1 MNHYSSFLGCANLA
15 LKFGLTKYFGYKI
28 GKCRNFTQKECKVFT
43 LRFAVMA
50 LTANFAPNITTM
62 ANDTKTTT
70 FILSDESLNSYGFV
84 VQTAGIDTAQVERNP
99 VMLYMHDR
107 ESGVVGRWEN
117 IRKDGTKLIADAVFD
132 ESTELGAK
140 IKKQVD
146 NGFLRCVSI
155 GIDNVTQEDLNNVQT
170 VVKCRLI
177 EASIVDIPS
186 NANAVKLF
194 RRSGSFTYRLSDLN
208 DNASDAFRT
217 AVIAAL
223 GLEPGAS
230 DTEILRAIEK
240 AVNGTENA
248 EELLNN
254 AVARGYIDPAQRE
267 NFRAM
272 ANGNRRALMAYIDTQ
287 RNTEAKEIET
297 MLRTAA
303 GTSRILSYETDLY
316 RRIGEAM
323 GARTLRE
330 LLDTLP
336 GPTKPLDFINRGNGR
351 EGWGLREY
359 RKFAPKELQD
369 NPDLYARLVKE
380 ETGRSVE
387 PHSLEWYRRNNPE
400 YLKEHPEIYRELL
413 EKEREQRKRNQ

>member
-1 MNHYSSFLGCANLA
+1 MT
-15 LKFGLTKYFGYKI
+15 KFFACKFEE
-28 GKCRNFTQKECKVFT
+28 CRNFTQKECKVFT
-43 LRFAVMA
+43 LHFGLKT
-50 LTANFAPNITTM
+50 LTYNFAANIFTM
-62 ANDTKTTT
+62 ANDTNTNT

-84 VQTAGIDTAQVERNP
+84 VQTDGIDTAQFERNP

-117 IRKDGTKLIADAVFD
+117 IRKDGNRLLADAVFD

-140 IKKQVD
+140 IKTQVA

-170 VVKCRLI
+170 VTKCRLI

-194 RRSGSFTYRLSDLN
+194 RRSGSFTYRLSDLDGN
-208 DNASDAFRT
+208 EPDEFRT
-217 AVIAAL
+217 AIIAVL
-223 GLEPGAS
+223 RLKPSAS
-230 DTEILRAIEK
+230 NAEILRAIEK
-240 AVNGTENA
+240 AVNGA
-248 EELLNN
+248 ESADELLNN

-287 RNTEAKEIET
+287 RNTEAKEIES

-303 GTSRILSYETDLY
+303 GTSRILTYEIDLY
-316 RRIGEAM
+316 RRIGKAT

-336 GPTKPLDFINRGNGR
+336 GATKPLDIIKRGKDR

-380 ETGRSVE
+380 ESGRSVE
-387 PHSLEWYRRNNPE
+387 LHSLEWYRRNNPE

-413 EKEREQRKRNQ
+413 EKEREQRKRNK

>member
-1 MNHYSSFLGCANLA
+1 
-15 LKFGLTKYFGYKI
+15 
-28 GKCRNFTQKECKVFT
+28 
-43 LRFAVMA
+43 
-50 LTANFAPNITTM
+50 M

-84 VQTAGIDTAQVERNP
+84 VQTAGIDTAQFERNP

-230 DTEILRAIEK
+230 DTEILRADRK
-240 AVNGTENA
+240 
-248 EELLNN
+248 
-254 AVARGYIDPAQRE
+254 
-267 NFRAM
+267 
-272 ANGNRRALMAYIDTQ
+272 
-287 RNTEAKEIET
+287 
-297 MLRTAA
+297 
-303 GTSRILSYETDLY
+303 
-316 RRIGEAM
+316 
-323 GARTLRE
+323 
-330 LLDTLP
+330 
-336 GPTKPLDFINRGNGR
+336 GR
-351 EGWGLREY
+351 KR
-359 RKFAPKELQD
+359 
-369 NPDLYARLVKE
+369 
-380 ETGRSVE
+380 
-387 PHSLEWYRRNNPE
+387 
-400 YLKEHPEIYRELL
+400 
-413 EKEREQRKRNQ
+413 QRKTPRNC

>member
-1 MNHYSSFLGCANLA
+1 MC
-15 LKFGLTKYFGYKI
+15 KI
-28 GKCRNFTQKECKVFT
+28 GECRNFTQKECKVFT
-43 LRFAVMA
+43 LHFEVRA
-50 LTANFAPNITTM
+50 LTANFAANNLTM
-62 ANDTKTTT
+62 ANDTNTNT

-84 VQTAGIDTAQVERNP
+84 VQTAGIDTAQFERNP

-117 IRKDGTKLIADAVFD
+117 IRKEGNRLLADAVFD

-140 IKKQVD
+140 IKTQVA

-170 VVKCRLI
+170 VTKCRLI
-177 EASIVDIPS
+177 EASIVDIPN

-208 DNASDAFRT
+208 DNDPEAFRT
-217 AVIAAL
+217 AVIAVL
-223 GLEPGAS
+223 GLKPGAS

-240 AVNGTENA
+240 AVNGTENT

-287 RNTEAKEIET
+287 RSTEAKEIET

-303 GTSRILSYETDLY
+303 GTSRILTYETDIY

-336 GPTKPLDFINRGNGR
+336 GPTKPLDLINRGQGR

-369 NPDLYARLVKE
+369 NPDLYARLVRE

-413 EKEREQRKRNQ
+413 EKEREQRKRTK

>member
-1 MNHYSSFLGCANLA
+1 
-15 LKFGLTKYFGYKI
+15 
-28 GKCRNFTQKECKVFT
+28 
-43 LRFAVMA
+43 MA
-50 LTANFAPNITTM
+50 LTANFAPNIMTM

-84 VQTAGIDTAQVERNP
+84 VQTAGIDTAQFERNP

-194 RRSGSFTYRLSDLN
+194 RRSGSFTYRLADLN
-208 DNASDAFRT
+208 DNDPDAFRT

-254 AVARGYIDPAQRE
+254 AVARGYIDPAQRD
-267 NFRAM
+267 NLRTM

-287 RNTEAKEIET
+287 RQTEAKEIET
-297 MLRTAA
+297 MLRTAV
-303 GTSRILSYETDLY
+303 GTSKILTYEADIY
-316 RRIGEAM
+316 RRIGEQM
-323 GARTLRE
+323 GAKVLRE
-330 LLDTLP
+330 LLSTLP
-336 GPTKPLDFINRGNGR
+336 GAVKPLDLINRGKGR

-380 ETGRSVE
+380 ETGRSVG

-413 EKEREQRKRNQ
+413 EKEREKRNK

>member
-1 MNHYSSFLGCANLA
+1 
-15 LKFGLTKYFGYKI
+15 
-28 GKCRNFTQKECKVFT
+28 
-43 LRFAVMA
+43 
-50 LTANFAPNITTM
+50 M
-62 ANDTKTTT
+62 ANDTNTNT

-84 VQTAGIDTAQVERNP
+84 VQTAGIDTAQFERNP

-117 IRKDGTKLIADAVFD
+117 IRKDGNRLLADAVFD

-140 IKKQVD
+140 IKTQVA

-170 VVKCRLI
+170 VTKCRLI

-208 DNASDAFRT
+208 GNDPDEFRT
-217 AVIAAL
+217 AVIAVL
-223 GLEPGAS
+223 GLKPSAS
-230 DTEILRAIEK
+230 NAEILRAIEK
-240 AVNGTENA
+240 AVNGTESA

-272 ANGNRRALMAYIDTQ
+272 AKGNRRALMAYIDTQ
-287 RNTEAKEIET
+287 RNTEAKEIES

-303 GTSRILSYETDLY
+303 GTSRILAYEIDLY
-316 RRIGEAM
+316 RRIGKAT

-336 GPTKPLDFINRGNGR
+336 GATKPLDIIKRGKDR

-380 ETGRSVE
+380 ESGRSVE

-413 EKEREQRKRNQ
+413 EKEREQRKRNK

>member
-1 MNHYSSFLGCANLA
+1 MT
-15 LKFGLTKYFGYKI
+15 KFFACKI
-28 GKCRNFTQKECKVFT
+28 EECRNFTQKECKVFT
-43 LRFAVMA
+43 LHFGLKT
-50 LTANFAPNITTM
+50 LTYNFAANIFTM
-62 ANDTKTTT
+62 ANDTNTNT

-84 VQTAGIDTAQVERNP
+84 VQTDGIDTAQFERNP

-107 ESGVVGRWEN
+107 ESGVVGRWDN
-117 IRKDGTKLIADAVFD
+117 IRKEGNRLLADAVFD

-140 IKKQVD
+140 IKTQVA

-170 VVKCRLI
+170 VTKCRLI

-194 RRSGSFTYRLSDLN
+194 RRSGSFTYRLSDLDGN
-208 DNASDAFRT
+208 DPDELRT
-217 AVIAAL
+217 AVIAVL
-223 GLEPGAS
+223 RLKPNAS
-230 DTEILRAIEK
+230 NTEILRAIEK
-240 AVNGTENA
+240 AVNGTESA

-254 AVARGYIDPAQRE
+254 AVAHGYIDPAQRE

-272 ANGNRRALMAYIDTQ
+272 AKGNRRALMAYIDTQ
-287 RNTEAKEIET
+287 RNTEAKEIES

-303 GTSRILSYETDLY
+303 GTSRILTYEIDLY
-316 RRIGEAM
+316 RRIGKAT

-336 GPTKPLDFINRGNGR
+336 GATKPLDIIKRGKDR

-380 ETGRSVE
+380 ESGRSVE
-387 PHSLEWYRRNNPE
+387 LHSLEWYRRNNPE
-400 YLKEHPEIYRELL
+400 YLKEYPEIYKELL
-413 EKEREQRKRNQ
+413 EKEREQRKRNK

>member
-1 MNHYSSFLGCANLA
+1 
-15 LKFGLTKYFGYKI
+15 
-28 GKCRNFTQKECKVFT
+28 
-43 LRFAVMA
+43 
-50 LTANFAPNITTM
+50 M
-62 ANDTKTTT
+62 ANDTNTNT

-84 VQTAGIDTAQVERNP
+84 VQTAGIDTAQFERNP

-117 IRKDGTKLIADAVFD
+117 IRKEGNRLLADAVFD

-140 IKKQVD
+140 IKTQVA

-170 VVKCRLI
+170 VTKCRLI

-194 RRSGSFTYRLSDLN
+194 RRSGSFTYRLADLN
-208 DNASDAFRT
+208 DNDPDAFRT

-254 AVARGYIDPAQRE
+254 AVARGYIDPAQRD
-267 NFRAM
+267 NLRTM

-287 RNTEAKEIET
+287 RQTEAKEIET
-297 MLRTAA
+297 MLRTAV
-303 GTSRILSYETDLY
+303 GTSKILTYEADIY
-316 RRIGEAM
+316 RRIGEQM
-323 GARTLRE
+323 GAKVLRE
-330 LLDTLP
+330 LLSTLP
-336 GPTKPLDFINRGNGR
+336 GAVKPLDLINRGKGR

-359 RKFAPKELQD
+359 RKFAPKELQA

-380 ETGRSVE
+380 ETGRNVE
-387 PHSLEWYRRNNPE
+387 SHSLEWYRRNNPD
-400 YLKEHPEIYRELL
+400 YLKDNPDIYRELL
-413 EKEREQRKRNQ
+413 EKEREKRNK

>member
-1 MNHYSSFLGCANLA
+1 
-15 LKFGLTKYFGYKI
+15 
-28 GKCRNFTQKECKVFT
+28 
-43 LRFAVMA
+43 MA
-50 LTANFAPNITTM
+50 LTANFAPNIMTM

-84 VQTAGIDTAQVERNP
+84 VQTDGNDTAQFERNP
-99 VMLYMHDR
+99 GMLYMHDR

-194 RRSGSFTYRLSDLN
+194 RRSGSFTYRLADLN
-208 DNASDAFRT
+208 DNDPEAFRT

-223 GLEPGAS
+223 GLESGAS

-254 AVARGYIDPAQRE
+254 AVARGYIDPAQRD
-267 NFRAM
+267 NLRTM

-287 RNTEAKEIET
+287 RQTEVKEIET
-297 MLRTAA
+297 MLRTAV
-303 GTSRILSYETDLY
+303 GTSKILTYETDLY
-316 RRIGEAM
+316 RRIGEQM
-323 GARTLRE
+323 GAKVLRE
-330 LLDTLP
+330 LLLTLP
-336 GPTKPLDFINRGNGR
+336 GAVKPLDLINRGKGR

-359 RKFAPKELQD
+359 RKFAPKELQA
-369 NPDLYARLVKE
+369 NPDLYARLVNE

-387 PHSLEWYRRNNPE
+387 SHSLEWYRRNNPD
-400 YLKEHPEIYRELL
+400 YLKDNPDIYRELL
-413 EKEREQRKRNQ
+413 EKEREKRNK

>member
-1 MNHYSSFLGCANLA
+1 MT
-15 LKFGLTKYFGYKI
+15 KFFACKI
-28 GKCRNFTQKECKVFT
+28 EECRNFTQKECKVFT
-43 LRFAVMA
+43 LHFGLKT
-50 LTANFAPNITTM
+50 LTYNFAANIFTM
-62 ANDTKTTT
+62 ANDTNTNT

-84 VQTAGIDTAQVERNP
+84 VQTAGIDTAQFERNP

-117 IRKDGTKLIADAVFD
+117 IRKEGNRLLADAVFD

-140 IKKQVD
+140 IKTQVA

-170 VVKCRLI
+170 VTKCRLI

-208 DNASDAFRT
+208 DNAPDAFRT

-223 GLEPGAS
+223 GLKPGVS

-240 AVNGTENA
+240 AVSGTENA

-297 MLRTAA
+297 MLRTAV
-303 GTSRILSYETDLY
+303 GTSRILTYEIDLY
-316 RRIGEAM
+316 RRIGEAT

-336 GPTKPLDFINRGNGR
+336 GATKPLDIINQGKRR
-351 EGWGLREY
+351 DGWGLREY

-413 EKEREQRKRNQ
+413 EKEREQRKRNK

>member
-1 MNHYSSFLGCANLA
+1 MTKFFGC
-15 LKFGLTKYFGYKI
+15 KI
-28 GKCRNFTQKECKVFT
+28 GECRNSTQKECKVFT
-43 LRFAVMA
+43 LRFGLKA
-50 LTANFAPNITTM
+50 LTANFAAKILTM
-62 ANDTKTTT
+62 ANDTNTNT

-84 VQTAGIDTAQVERNP
+84 VQTAGIDTAQFERNP

-117 IRKDGTKLIADAVFD
+117 IRKEGNRLLADAVFD

-140 IKKQVD
+140 IKTQVA

-170 VVKCRLI
+170 VTKCRLI

-194 RRSGSFTYRLSDLN
+194 RRSGSFTYRLADLN
-208 DNASDAFRT
+208 GNDPEAFRN
-217 AVIAAL
+217 AVIAVL
-223 GLEPGAS
+223 GLKPGAD

-240 AVNGTENA
+240 AVNGTENT

-297 MLRTAA
+297 MLRAAA
-303 GTSRILSYETDLY
+303 GTSRILTYETDLY

-323 GARTLRE
+323 GTRTLRE

-336 GPTKPLDFINRGNGR
+336 GPTKPLDLINRGKGR
-351 EGWGLREY
+351 DGWGLREY

-380 ETGRSVE
+380 ETGRSVG

-413 EKEREQRKRNQ
+413 EKEREHRKRNK

>member
-1 MNHYSSFLGCANLA
+1 
-15 LKFGLTKYFGYKI
+15 
-28 GKCRNFTQKECKVFT
+28 
-43 LRFAVMA
+43 
-50 LTANFAPNITTM
+50 M
-62 ANDTKTTT
+62 ANTTNTNT
-70 FILSDESLNSYGFV
+70 FILSDESLNTYGFV
-84 VQTAGIDTAQVERNP
+84 VQTAGIDTAQFERNP

-117 IRKDGTKLIADAVFD
+117 IRKEGSKLLADAVFD

-170 VVKCRLI
+170 VTKCRLI

-208 DNASDAFRT
+208 DGNSDAFRSS
-217 AVIAAL
+217 VIALL
-223 GLEPGAS
+223 GLKSDAS
-230 DTEILRAIEK
+230 NSEILQAIKK

-248 EELLNN
+248 DELLNN
-254 AVARGYIDPAQRE
+254 AISRGYIDAAQRE

-287 RNTEAKEIET
+287 RMTEAKEIDT
-297 MLRTAA
+297 MIKTAV
-303 GTSRILSYETDLY
+303 GTSKILTYEASIY
-316 RRIGEAM
+316 RRIGEEM

-336 GPTKPLDFINRGNGR
+336 GATKPLDLINRGKGR

-359 RKFAPKELQD
+359 RKFAPKELQS
-369 NPDLYARLVKE
+369 NPELYAQLLKA
-380 ETGRSVE
+380 ETGKNIE
-387 PHSLEWYRRNNPE
+387 THTLEWYHRNNPE
-400 YLKEHPEIYRELL
+400 YLRENPDIYRELL
-413 EKEREQRKRNQ
+413 EKERENRNKNK

>member
-84 VQTAGIDTAQVERNP
+84 VQTAGIDTAQFERNP

-186 NANAVKLF
+186 NAVKLF

>member
-84 VQTAGIDTAQVERNP
+84 VQTAGIDTAQFERNP

-194 RRSGSFTYRLSDLN
+194 RRSGSFTYRLADLN
-208 DNASDAFRT
+208 DNDPEAFRT

-223 GLEPGAS
+223 GLESGAS

-254 AVARGYIDPAQRE
+254 AVARGYIDPAQRD
-267 NFRAM
+267 NLRTM

-287 RNTEAKEIET
+287 RQTEVKEIET

-303 GTSRILSYETDLY
+303 GTSKILTYETDLY
-316 RRIGEAM
+316 RRIGEQM
-323 GARTLRE
+323 GAKVLRE
-330 LLDTLP
+330 LLLTLP
-336 GPTKPLDFINRGNGR
+336 GAVKPLDLINRGKGR

-359 RKFAPKELQD
+359 RKFAPKELQA
-369 NPDLYARLVKE
+369 NPDLYARLVNE

-387 PHSLEWYRRNNPE
+387 SHSLEWYRRNNPD
-400 YLKEHPEIYRELL
+400 YLKDNPDIYRELL
-413 EKEREQRKRNQ
+413 EKEREKRNK

>member
-1 MNHYSSFLGCANLA
+1 
-15 LKFGLTKYFGYKI
+15 
-28 GKCRNFTQKECKVFT
+28 
-43 LRFAVMA
+43 MA

-62 ANDTKTTT
+62 ANDTNTIT

-84 VQTAGIDTAQVERNP
+84 VQTAGIDTAQFERNP

-107 ESGVVGRWEN
+107 GSGVVGRWEN

-155 GIDNVTQEDLNNVQT
+155 GIDNVTRKDLNNVQT

-194 RRSGSFTYRLSDLN
+194 RRSGSFTYRLADLN
-208 DNASDAFRT
+208 DNAQEAFRT

-223 GLEPGAS
+223 GLEPGTS
-230 DTEILRAIEK
+230 DAEIFRTIEQ

-254 AVARGYIDPAQRE
+254 AVTRGYIDPAQRD
-267 NFRAM
+267 NLRVM
-272 ANGNRRALMAYIDTQ
+272 AKGNRRALMAYIDTQ
-287 RNTEAKEIET
+287 RQTEAKEIET
-297 MLRTAA
+297 MLRTAV
-303 GTSRILSYETDLY
+303 GTSKILTYETDLY
-316 RRIGEAM
+316 RRIGEQM
-323 GARTLRE
+323 GVKVLRE
-330 LLDTLP
+330 LFSTLP
-336 GPTKPLDFINRGNGR
+336 GAVKPLDLINRGKGR

-359 RKFAPKELQD
+359 RKFAPKELQAD
-369 NPDLYARLVKE
+369 PELYARLVKE

-387 PHSLEWYRRNNPE
+387 AHSLEWYRRNNPE
-400 YLKEHPEIYRELL
+400 YLKENPEVYRELL
-413 EKEREQRKRNQ
+413 EKEREKRNRNK

>member
-1 MNHYSSFLGCANLA
+1 MTG
-15 LKFGLTKYFGYKI
+15 
-28 GKCRNFTQKECKVFT
+28 
-43 LRFAVMA
+43 
-50 LTANFAPNITTM
+50 
-62 ANDTKTTT
+62 
-70 FILSDESLNSYGFV
+70 
-84 VQTAGIDTAQVERNP
+84 VQTCALPIC
-99 VMLYMHDR
+99 

-267 NFRAM
+267 NS
-272 ANGNRRALMAYIDTQ
+272 
-287 RNTEAKEIET
+287 K
-297 MLRTAA
+297 
-303 GTSRILSYETDLY
+303 ILS
-316 RRIGEAM
+316 A
-323 GARTLRE
+323 
-330 LLDTLP
+330 
-336 GPTKPLDFINRGNGR
+336 
-351 EGWGLREY
+351 
-359 RKFAPKELQD
+359 
-369 NPDLYARLVKE
+369 
-380 ETGRSVE
+380 
-387 PHSLEWYRRNNPE
+387 
-400 YLKEHPEIYRELL
+400 
-413 EKEREQRKRNQ
+413 

>member
-1 MNHYSSFLGCANLA
+1 
-15 LKFGLTKYFGYKI
+15 
-28 GKCRNFTQKECKVFT
+28 
-43 LRFAVMA
+43 
-50 LTANFAPNITTM
+50 M
-62 ANDTKTTT
+62 ANDTNTST

-84 VQTAGIDTAQVERNP
+84 VQTAGIDTAQFERNP

-117 IRKDGTKLIADAVFD
+117 IRKEGARLMADAVFD

-140 IKKQVD
+140 IKKQVA

-170 VVKCRLI
+170 VTKCRLI

-194 RRSGSFTYRLSDLN
+194 RRSGSFTYRLSDIN
-208 DNASDAFRT
+208 DNDPEAFRT

-223 GLEPGAS
+223 GLKPGVS

-248 EELLNN
+248 DELLNN

-287 RNTEAKEIET
+287 RNTEAKEIER

-303 GTSRILSYETDLY
+303 GTSRILSYETDIY

-336 GPTKPLDFINRGNGR
+336 GPTKPLDLINRGNGR

-400 YLKEHPEIYRELL
+400 YLREHPEIYRELL
-413 EKEREQRKRNQ
+413 EKEREQRKRNK

>member
-1 MNHYSSFLGCANLA
+1 
-15 LKFGLTKYFGYKI
+15 
-28 GKCRNFTQKECKVFT
+28 
-43 LRFAVMA
+43 
-50 LTANFAPNITTM
+50 
-62 ANDTKTTT
+62 
-70 FILSDESLNSYGFV
+70 
-84 VQTAGIDTAQVERNP
+84 
-99 VMLYMHDR
+99 MLYMHDR

-117 IRKDGTKLIADAVFD
+117 IRKEGNRLLADAVFD

-140 IKKQVD
+140 IKTQVA

-170 VVKCRLI
+170 VTKCRLI

-194 RRSGSFTYRLSDLN
+194 RRSGSFTYRLADLN
-208 DNASDAFRT
+208 GNDPEAFRN
-217 AVIAAL
+217 AVIAVL
-223 GLEPGAS
+223 GLKPGAD

-240 AVNGTENA
+240 AVNGTENT

-297 MLRTAA
+297 MLRAAA
-303 GTSRILSYETDLY
+303 GTSRILTYETDLY

-323 GARTLRE
+323 GTRTLRE

-336 GPTKPLDFINRGNGR
+336 GPTKPLDLINRGKGR
-351 EGWGLREY
+351 DGWGLREY

-380 ETGRSVE
+380 ETGRSVG

-413 EKEREQRKRNQ
+413 EKEREHRKRNK

>member
-1 MNHYSSFLGCANLA
+1 MT
-15 LKFGLTKYFGYKI
+15 KFFACKI
-28 GKCRNFTQKECKVFT
+28 EECRNFTQKECKVFT
-43 LRFAVMA
+43 LHFGFKT
-50 LTANFAPNITTM
+50 LTYNFAANIFTM
-62 ANDTKTTT
+62 ANDTNTNT

-84 VQTAGIDTAQVERNP
+84 VQTAGIDTAQFERNP

-117 IRKDGTKLIADAVFD
+117 IRKDGNRLLADAVFD

-140 IKKQVD
+140 IKTQVT

-170 VVKCRLI
+170 VTKCRLI

-208 DNASDAFRT
+208 GNDPDEFRT
-217 AVIAAL
+217 AVIAVL
-223 GLEPGAS
+223 GLKPSAS
-230 DTEILRAIEK
+230 NAEILRAIEK
-240 AVNGTENA
+240 AVNGTESA

-272 ANGNRRALMAYIDTQ
+272 AKGNRRALMAYIDTQ
-287 RNTEAKEIET
+287 RNTEAKEIES

-303 GTSRILSYETDLY
+303 GTSKILTYEIDLY
-316 RRIGEAM
+316 RRIGEAT

-336 GPTKPLDFINRGNGR
+336 GATKPLDIIKRGKDR

-380 ETGRSVE
+380 ESGRSVE

-413 EKEREQRKRNQ
+413 EKEREQRKRNK

>member
-1 MNHYSSFLGCANLA
+1 MT
-15 LKFGLTKYFGYKI
+15 KFFACKI
-28 GKCRNFTQKECKVFT
+28 EECRNSTQKECKVFT
-43 LRFAVMA
+43 LHFGLKT
-50 LTANFAPNITTM
+50 LTYNFAANIFTM
-62 ANDTKTTT
+62 ANDTNTNT

-84 VQTAGIDTAQVERNP
+84 VQTAGIDTAQFERNP

-117 IRKDGTKLIADAVFD
+117 IRKDGNRLLADAVFD
-132 ESTELGAK
+132 ESTELGTK
-140 IKKQVD
+140 IKTQVT

-170 VVKCRLI
+170 VTKCRLI

-208 DNASDAFRT
+208 GNDPDEFRI
-217 AVIAAL
+217 AVIAVL
-223 GLEPGAS
+223 GLKPSAS
-230 DTEILRAIEK
+230 NAEILRAIEK
-240 AVNGTENA
+240 AVNGTESA

-272 ANGNRRALMAYIDTQ
+272 AKGNRRALMAYIDTQ
-287 RNTEAKEIET
+287 RNTEAKEIES

-303 GTSRILSYETDLY
+303 GTSKILTYEIDLY
-316 RRIGEAM
+316 RRIGEAT

-336 GPTKPLDFINRGNGR
+336 GATKPLDIIKRGKDR

-369 NPDLYARLVKE
+369 NPDLYARLIKE

-387 PHSLEWYRRNNPE
+387 PHSLEWYRHNNPE

-413 EKEREQRKRNQ
+413 EKEREQRKRNK

>member
-1 MNHYSSFLGCANLA
+1 
-15 LKFGLTKYFGYKI
+15 
-28 GKCRNFTQKECKVFT
+28 
-43 LRFAVMA
+43 MA
-50 LTANFAPNITTM
+50 LTANFAPNIMTM

-84 VQTAGIDTAQVERNP
+84 VQTAGIDTAQFERNP

-194 RRSGSFTYRLSDLN
+194 RRSGSFTYRLADLN
-208 DNASDAFRT
+208 DNDPDAFRT

-254 AVARGYIDPAQRE
+254 AVARGYIDPAQRD
-267 NFRAM
+267 NLRTM

-287 RNTEAKEIET
+287 RQTEAKEIET
-297 MLRTAA
+297 MLRTAV
-303 GTSRILSYETDLY
+303 GTSKILTYEADIY
-316 RRIGEAM
+316 RRIGEQM
-323 GARTLRE
+323 GAKVLRE
-330 LLDTLP
+330 LLSTLP
-336 GPTKPLDFINRGNGR
+336 GAVKPLDLINRGKGR

-359 RKFAPKELQD
+359 RKFAPKELQA
-369 NPDLYARLVKE
+369 NPDLYARLVNE

-387 PHSLEWYRRNNPE
+387 SHSLEWYRRNNPD
-400 YLKEHPEIYRELL
+400 YLKDNPDIYRELL
-413 EKEREQRKRNQ
+413 EKEREKRNK

>member
-1 MNHYSSFLGCANLA
+1 MENN
-15 LKFGLTKYFGYKI
+15 T
-28 GKCRNFTQKECKVFT
+28 NT
-43 LRFAVMA
+43 
-50 LTANFAPNITTM
+50 N
-62 ANDTKTTT
+62 T
-70 FILSDESLNSYGFV
+70 FVLSDESRNSYGFV
-84 VQTAGIDTAQVERNP
+84 VKTAGIDTTQFQRNP

-117 IRKDGTKLIADAVFD
+117 IRVEGAQLLADAVFD

-140 IKKQVD
+140 VKKQVD
-146 NGFLRCVSI
+146 NGFLRCASI
-155 GIDNVTQEDLNNVQT
+155 GIEEITQETLNGVET

-186 NANAVKLF
+186 NSNAVKLF
-194 RRSGSFTYRLSDLN
+194 RPSGSYTYKLSDLN
-208 DNASDAFRT
+208 ASEPDTFRN

-223 GLEPGAS
+223 GLDFGAS

-240 AVNGTENA
+240 AVSGTENA

-254 AVARGYIDPAQRE
+254 AVARGYIDAAQRD
-267 NFRAM
+267 NLKQM
-272 ANGNRRALMAYIDTQ
+272 AAGNRRALMAYIDTQ
-287 RNTEAKEIET
+287 RQTQARQIET
-297 MLRTAA
+297 MLKTAA
-303 GTSRILSYETDLY
+303 GNAKILHYEIDLY

-336 GPTKPLDFINRGNGR
+336 GPTKPLDLINRGKDR

-387 PHSLEWYRRNNPE
+387 SHSLEWYRRNNPE

-413 EKEREQRKRNQ
+413 EKERERKNETNKNHQPKNAEWH

>member
-1 MNHYSSFLGCANLA
+1 M
-15 LKFGLTKYFGYKI
+15 TKYSACKI
-28 GKCRNFTQKECKVFT
+28 GECRNFTQKECKIFT
-43 LRFAVMA
+43 FLFGVKA
-50 LTANFAPNITTM
+50 LTANFAAKIIAM
-62 ANDTKTTT
+62 ANDTNTNT

-84 VQTAGIDTAQVERNP
+84 VQTAGIDTAQFERNP

-117 IRKDGTKLIADAVFD
+117 IRKEGAKLMADAVFD
-132 ESTELGAK
+132 EGTELGAK
-140 IKKQVD
+140 IKKQVE

-170 VVKCRLI
+170 VTKCRLI

-208 DNASDAFRT
+208 NNDPEAFRT

-223 GLEPGAS
+223 GLKPGAS

-248 EELLNN
+248 EELLDN

-303 GTSRILSYETDLY
+303 GTSRILTYETDLY

-336 GPTKPLDFINRGNGR
+336 GPTKPLDLINRGNGR

-359 RKFAPKELQD
+359 RKFAPKELQE

-387 PHSLEWYRRNNPE
+387 PRSLEWYRRNNPE
-400 YLKEHPEIYRELL
+400 YLREHPEIYRELL
-413 EKEREQRKRNQ
+413 EKEREQRKRNK